1 MKKLFLILI
10 IVSLG
15 WSLSAQEETPSWKE
29 TLQRHDIQIGIG
41 DPILP
46 ALASG
51 HYIVLASRPNHLWQ
65 QTAFDWFGPDTYKGI
80 YCTPN
85 ISIGYKYR
93 LAKWFWLGATVSYT
107 GLYDVYY
114 DRVTNEKVSTQ
125 SDHIITIMP
134 SVRFS
139 WLNKKYVTLYSGLSV
154 GYALDIY
161 QRKSAT
167 DPYIGYGHG
176 FGFQLTAVGVH
187 VGRKWYGFTE
197 IGFGFQGFIQAGF
210 GYNFNSKKK

>member
-1 MKKLFLILI
+1 MKKTFLILM
-10 IVSLG
+10 LACMG
-15 WSLSAQEETPSWKE
+15 LSLSAQEEEPSWKE

-41 DPILP
+41 DPLLP
-46 ALASG
+46 AIASG
-51 HYIVLASRPNHLWQ
+51 HYIVFGCRPDYLWQ
-65 QTAFDWFGPDTYKGI
+65 RTAFDWFGPDTYKGI

-85 ISIGYKYR
+85 ISIGYKYC
-93 LAKWFWLGATVSYT
+93 LTKWFWLGATVSYT

-125 SDHIITIMP
+125 SDQIITIMP

-154 GYALDIY
+154 GYALDLY

-167 DPYIGYGHG
+167 DPYTACSHG
-176 FGFQLTAVGVH
+176 AGFQLTAVGVH

-197 IGFGFQGFIQAGF
+197 IGVGFQGFIQAGF

>member
-1 MKKLFLILI
+1 MKRIFLIITL
-10 IVSLG
+10 VSLG
-15 WSLSAQEETPSWKE
+15 LSLSAQEDTPSWKE

-46 ALASG
+46 AIASG
-51 HYIVLASRPNHLWQ
+51 HYIIFRGCYTDYDR
-65 QTAFDWFGPDTYKGI
+65 TAANWFSPDTYKGI
-80 YCTPN
+80 YSTPN

-107 GLYDVYY
+107 GMYDVNY
-114 DRVTNEKVSTQ
+114 DRVTNEKLSTQ

-139 WLNKKYVTLYSGLSV
+139 WLNKKYVTLYSGLSL
-154 GYALDIY
+154 GYALDLY

-167 DPYIGYGHG
+167 DPYTECSHG
-176 FGFQLTAVGVH
+176 AGFQLTAVGVH

-197 IGFGFQGFIQAGF
+197 VGIGFQGFIQAGF

>member
-1 MKKLFLILI
+1 MKKTFLILML
-10 IVSLG
+10 VSMG
-15 WSLSAQEETPSWKE
+15 ISLSAQEETPSWKE

-41 DPILP
+41 DPLLP
-46 ALASG
+46 ALATG
-51 HYIVLASRPNHLWQ
+51 HVISFFPFHERSA
-65 QTAFDWFGPDTYKGI
+65 ADWFRPDAYKGI
-80 YCTPN
+80 YWTPN
-85 ISIGYKYR
+85 ISVGYKYR

-107 GLYDVYY
+107 GFYDVSY
-114 DRVTNEKVSTQ
+114 DRVTNEKLSTQ

-139 WLNKKYVTLYSGLSV
+139 WLNKKYVTLYSGLSL

-161 QRKSAT
+161 QRNSAT
-167 DPYIGYGHG
+167 DPYVNYGHG
-176 FGFQLTAVGVH
+176 GCFQLTAVGVH

-197 IGFGFQGFIQAGF
+197 IGMGFQGFIQAGF

>member
-51 HYIVLASRPNHLWQ
+51 HYIVLASCPNHLWQ

-107 GLYDVYY
+107 CFLENRH
-114 DRVTNEKVSTQ
+114 DRVTNVKISSER
-125 SDHIITIMP
+125 DHIISIMP

-139 WLNKKYVTLYSGLSV
+139 WLNKKYVTLYSGLSL
-154 GYALDIY
+154 GYAVDIIQY
-161 QRKSAT
+161 KSQTEKYSTAE
-167 DPYIGYGHG
+167 HG
-176 FGFQLTAVGVH
+176 VGFQLTAVGVH

-197 IGFGFQGFIQAGF
+197 IGVGMQGFIQAGF
-210 GYNFNSKKK
+210 GCNFNSKKK